1 MTWKNDF
8 VYSRVDKVIMYVCLL
23 LTQLA
28 TTNTDSIN
36 NQILYFTLTWR
47 NWSKNY
53 SWTLAM
59 KYMEYR
65 PLLLPIC
72 SRVTGGAR
80 WTFKTMPGHLCPA
93 WDSWQQALSVC
104 ELQSSSFCG
113 HPASPVPTLPSLVLS
128 SLWLCILFYEEESLF
143 EEKRNYHNHCH
154 NVIFVKICWV
164 LKWTAQ
170 SDVWTCKSGSD
181 LHSFLVCLWTSVL
194 NIFFFS
200 FCFSPLESTLI
211 SPLPAWVKD

>member
-8 VYSRVDKVIMYVCLL
+8 VYSRVDKVIIMYVCLL

-28 TTNTDSIN
+28 TINTDSIN

-72 SRVTGGAR
+72 SMVTGGAR

-104 ELQSSSFCG
+104 VSYKAAVSVGILLLLYQL
-113 HPASPVPTLPSLVLS
+113 SPP
-128 SLWLCILFYEEESLF
+128 WYCQAFDFAFYFMRRSLF
-143 EEKRNYHNHCH
+143 LR
-154 NVIFVKICWV
+154 
-164 LKWTAQ
+164 
-170 SDVWTCKSGSD
+170 KS
-181 LHSFLVCLWTSVL
+181 VTTT
-194 NIFFFS
+194 I
-200 FCFSPLESTLI
+200 I
-211 SPLPAWVKD
+211 AIM

>member
-8 VYSRVDKVIMYVCLL
+8 VYSRVDKVIIMYVCLL

-28 TTNTDSIN
+28 TINTDSIN

-72 SRVTGGAR
+72 SMVTGGAR

-104 ELQSSSFCG
+104 VWVTKQQFLW
-113 HPASPVPTLPSLVLS
+113 AS
-128 SLWLCILFYEEESLF
+128 
-143 EEKRNYHNHCH
+143 
-154 NVIFVKICWV
+154 
-164 LKWTAQ
+164 
-170 SDVWTCKSGSD
+170 
-181 LHSFLVCLWTSVL
+181 
-194 NIFFFS
+194 
-200 FCFSPLESTLI
+200 CFSCTN
-211 SPLPAWVKD
+211 SPLLGTVKPLTLHFILWGGVSFWGKA